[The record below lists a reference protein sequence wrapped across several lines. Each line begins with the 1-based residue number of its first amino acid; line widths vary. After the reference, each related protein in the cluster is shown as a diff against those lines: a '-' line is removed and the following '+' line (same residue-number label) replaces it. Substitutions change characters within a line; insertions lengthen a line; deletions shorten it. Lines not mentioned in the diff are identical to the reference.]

1 MVFNA
6 YPSLPRLPD
15 CLSVL
20 QPLSVKQKNARH
32 RFLPGIQPLQRFEV
46 YGYNISDS
54 EEISISMAGTGSARY
69 PTQREKQSIIEPSM
83 PRVVV
88 RQQLQRS
95 MQKRQRISTKGH
107 SQLIFWIIL
116 FLRYTPT
123 LAPVTML
130 SRMSSILRIYLQP
143 C

>member
-1 MVFNA
+1 
-6 YPSLPRLPD
+6 
-15 CLSVL
+15 
-20 QPLSVKQKNARH
+20 
-32 RFLPGIQPLQRFEV
+32 
-46 YGYNISDS
+46 
-54 EEISISMAGTGSARY
+54 MAGTGTEGY

-88 RQQLQRS
+88 RQQLHRS

-116 FLRYTPT
+116 FLRYTPS

-130 SRMSSILRIYLQP
+130 SAMSSILRIYLQP